1 MAGYQDPYSGLFGEP
16 GAWNWSAL
24 LFLGWA
30 GIVVLI
36 MFAIFIGFDNGG
48 FLFRLD
54 KKFGIRKVDRD
65 PQDDVGFEDE
75 Y

>member
-30 GIVVLI
+30 GLIVLI
-36 MFAIFIGFDNGG
+36 MAAIIIGFDNGG
-48 FLFRLD
+48 FLHRLD
-54 KKFGIRKVDRD
+54 KRFGIRKVDREEI
-65 PQDDVGFEDE
+65 DDYDE
-75 Y
+75 N